1 MFFKGKKTAQ
11 NQAVSDEI
19 QNIYDEEEAAVS
31 ESDDVPAEEQTS
43 SSYAFYKPDP
53 YPKELV
59 SVLKSMLQRLFPDTK
74 RAYLLEAQKSDR
86 KGYLLIVDIDSKFL
100 KIINIYL
107 DGETKK
113 VRGGVPIE
121 CILYSKSGSL
131 TEGIDPFYAKE
142 SAQSKANNLAS
153 KEFSGEIV
161 FSEMPEFEL
170 WSKQD
175 SKDAVKLESV
185 EKAEAKDD
193 EPADEVE
200 AEPVAAPEN
209 AADDREIKVKP
220 PVVIP
225 VTKDTKKEEKTTA
238 KVKPTT
244 KEELFGILNEYG
256 AKKSGEVS
264 TVAMAAIKEYEFY
277 IPYSLGK
284 EEEFKDVDTSL
295 PIDDNLRFKKLINPE
310 TETSVVPLF
319 TQSEDAA
326 EFADRDECRIAR
338 IKYKDFA
345 ASRAAEVTG
354 FDGVLINPGAEEIFL
369 SADHPLLG

>member
-1 MFFKGKKTAQ
+1 MLFFKAKKTVQ
-11 NQAVSDEI
+11 NHEIPDEV
-19 QNIYDEEEAAVS
+19 QNVYEEEITV
-31 ESDDVPAEEQTS
+31 EAEAQEKEEPVT

-53 YPKELV
+53 YPKELI

-74 RAYLLEAQKSDR
+74 RAYLLEAQKSDQ

-113 VRGGVPIE
+113 VRGGMPIE

-142 SAQSKANNLAS
+142 SAESKANNLAS

-170 WSKQD
+170 WSKRD
-175 SKDAVKLESV
+175 SKDDVKLEADKETAS
-185 EKAEAKDD
+185 EREEAVNETETAPGDN
-193 EPADEVE
+193 AD
-200 AEPVAAPEN
+200 N
-209 AADDREIKVKP
+209 REIKVKP
-220 PVVIP
+220 PVIIP
-225 VTKDTKKEEKTTA
+225 VVKDEKKEEKTTA

-256 AKKSGEVS
+256 TKKSGEVS
-264 TVAMAAIKEYEFY
+264 TIAMAAIKEYEFF

-284 EEEFKDVDTSL
+284 EEKFEDIDTSL
-295 PIDDNLRFKKLINPE
+295 PIDDKLRFKKLINPD
-310 TETSVVPLF
+310 TGIAVVPLF
-319 TQSEDAA
+319 TQREDAISFA
-326 EFADRDECRIAR
+326 ERDKCRIAG

-354 FDGVLINPGAEEIFL
+354 FDGVLINPDAEEIYL
-369 SADHPLLG
+369 SCAHPLLG